1 MVSLLIELSY
11 LTKGG
16 FMKIFGLM
24 FSFLTLLSVAACGTD
39 YKEKH
44 ADIDREEAQE
54 RLEDADNV
62 KLDGDTIQID
72 D

>member
-1 MVSLLIELSY
+1 
-11 LTKGG
+11 
-16 FMKIFGLM
+16 MKIFGLM